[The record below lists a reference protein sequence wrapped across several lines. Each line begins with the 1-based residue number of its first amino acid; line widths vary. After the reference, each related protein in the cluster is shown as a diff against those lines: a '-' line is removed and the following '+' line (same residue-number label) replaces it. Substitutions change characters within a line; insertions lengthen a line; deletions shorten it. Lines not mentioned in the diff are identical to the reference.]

1 MKRQD
6 PGDGG
11 AFIEM
16 KRSELEKARRDTRA
30 MLQGAGL
37 VLAKDEEIEITDFGK
52 NDFGNVGLGLVVR
65 VSEPEYGSKWLTL
78 LPAQVC
84 PNHYH
89 KHIKETFFVIKGD
102 VRMRIGDG
110 VVDMRAGDKLTM
122 PPGTWHTFTS
132 DGGAI
137 IEEVTTRQ
145 VEGDSYFED
154 PGIRRSVTIEDG

>member
-1 MKRQD
+1 
-6 PGDGG
+6 
-11 AFIEM
+11 M
-16 KRSELEKARRDTRA
+16 KRSDFEKARSDA
-30 MLQGAGL
+30 LSMLRGAGI
-37 VLAKDEEIEITDFGK
+37 VLAKDEQIEITDFGK
-52 NDFGNVGLGLVVR
+52 NDYGRIGLGLVIR

-78 LPAQVC
+78 QPAQVC

-89 KHIKETFFVIKGD
+89 KLIKETFFVITGH
-102 VRMRIGDG
+102 VRMRIGDT

-132 DGGAI
+132 HDGAI

-154 PGIRRSVTIEDG
+154 PGIQRTVTVEDG